1 MNDSTKPTLE
11 DPAKLTEWE
20 NEPKLSQ
27 LKQDYADAKIEA
39 DKHVTDVDRW
49 LDNLHIKGSAKIAK
63 SKSRS
68 SIQPKLIRKQA
79 EWRYSSL
86 SEPFLSTADVFNV
99 SPVTFEDKQA
109 AVQNE
114 LILNHQFNN
123 KLDKVHFIDE
133 YVRTAV
139 DEGTIV
145 VRTGWDYEQEIVE
158 KEVPVYSQRVNT
170 DPAFAQQLAQ
180 AGQMAQENPQEFE
193 KQAPEDL
200 KMSLQASMEA
210 QQPIQV
216 FQSGT
221 EMVEETV
228 VLRNQPTAEVCDYRD
243 IVIDPTCKGVLK
255 KAKFAIYRFTTSLEE
270 LKTTG
275 MYKNLDEIVT
285 NTNSILGEP
294 DYDTPDNDTFNFKD
308 EPRKKFMA
316 YEYWGFWDINND
328 GKPKAFVATWVGET
342 LIRLSSNPFP
352 DQQLPFVTIPTLPVR
367 NSIYGEPDGEL
378 LKDNQDVV
386 GAVTRGMIDIMASNA
401 SGQKGRRKDA
411 LDITNQRKYDKGDD
425 YEFNVHVDPRQAF
438 YTHVPAEI
446 PNSSQFMYQIQNMEA
461 ESMTGVKAFADGING
476 ASLGDT
482 ATGVNGVLAAS
493 SKRESG
499 ILRRLADGITQIG
512 NKFISM
518 NSEFLADEEIVR
530 ITNDEF
536 VAINREALAGSF
548 DLKLSISTAEE
559 DNQKA
564 QELAFMLQTTGP
576 TSDPG
581 EVRMIRAEI
590 ARLRRMPELAKKI
603 EDYQPQPDPIE
614 QMKAQ
619 LEVELLKAQIAEVQ
633 AEAAQR
639 QATAQLNM
647 SKAAETDSQ
656 TDLNNLDFVEQESG
670 VKQERDL
677 QKQGEQA
684 KSNAKLEMVKSALA
698 PEKPTK

>member
-1 MNDSTKPTLE
+1 MNEYTKPTLKE
-11 DPAKLTEWE
+11 PTKLTKWKK
-20 NEPKLSQ
+20 EPKLSQ
-27 LKQDYADAKIEA
+27 LKQDYADAKIET
-39 DKHVTDVDRW
+39 DKHVSDVDRW
-49 LDNLHIKGSAKIAK
+49 LDNLHIKGSARIAK
-63 SKSRS
+63 SKTRS

-99 SPVTFEDKQA
+99 SPVTFEDKKA
-109 AVQNE
+109 AEQNQ

-139 DEGTIV
+139 DEGTVI
-145 VRTGWDYEQEIVE
+145 VRTGWDYEEEVIE
-158 KEVPVYSQRVNT
+158 KELPVYSQRVNP
-170 DPAFAQQLAQ
+170 DPAYAQQLAQ
-180 AGQMAQENPQEFE
+180 AGQMYQQNPEEFAQ
-193 KQAPEDL
+193 QATEEL
-200 KMSLQASMEA
+200 KMSLQASMET
-210 QQPIQV
+210 QQPIEV

-221 EMVEETV
+221 EIVEETV
-228 VLRNQPTAEVCDYRD
+228 VTRNQPTAEVCDYRD
-243 IVIDPTCKGVLK
+243 VVLDPTCKGVLK
-255 KAKFAIYRFTTSLEE
+255 KAKFGIYRFTTSLEE
-270 LKTTG
+270 LEAAG
-275 MYKNLDEIVT
+275 FYKNLDEIVT

-316 YEYWGFWDINND
+316 YEYWGFCDYEEN
-328 GKPKAFVATWVGET
+328 GKLQGFVATWVGNT
-342 LIRLSSNPFP
+342 LIRLDSNPFP
-352 DQQLPFVTIPTLPVR
+352 DQELPFVAISTLPVR
-367 NSIYGEPDGEL
+367 KSLYGEPDGEL
-378 LKDNQDVV
+378 IKDNQDVV

-411 LDITNQRKYDKGDD
+411 LDITNQRRYDKGDD

-461 ESMTGVKAFADGING
+461 EALTGVKAFSDGING
-476 ASLGDT
+476 TSFGDT

-499 ILRRLADGITQIG
+499 ILRRLADGIVQVA

-536 VAINREALAGSF
+536 IAIDREALAGHF

-576 TSDPG
+576 SSDPG

-590 ARLRRMPELAKKI
+590 ARLRRMPDLAKKI
-603 EDYQPQPDPIE
+603 EDYEPQPDPIE
-614 QMKAQ
+614 QMKGQ
-619 LEVELLKAQIAEVQ
+619 LEIELLKAQIAEVQ

-647 SKAAETDSQ
+647 SKSAEVDSQ

-670 VKQERDL
+670 VKQERNL

-684 KSNAKLEMVKSALA
+684 KANAKLEMVKSALA
-698 PEKPTK
+698 SDNPTK